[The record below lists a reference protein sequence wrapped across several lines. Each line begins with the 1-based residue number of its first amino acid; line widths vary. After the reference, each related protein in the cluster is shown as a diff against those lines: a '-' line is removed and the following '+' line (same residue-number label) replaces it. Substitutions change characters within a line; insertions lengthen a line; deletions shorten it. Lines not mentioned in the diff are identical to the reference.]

1 MATQRAPQWSNHSHN
16 HQHSLSNGSSALPSS
31 GSPRS
36 IRSVATGNGSVIS
49 SLSTA
54 GVPAPTDD
62 ELAGRTYLEWL
73 KAWDD
78 AQVARWLNEIRCGSH
93 VNTFASNDIRGNV
106 LLDVDQ
112 QALKEMGVQS
122 VRGGGISQSAFD
134 NARARTPRGAKLI
147 PLCAMRPGRR

>member
-1 MATQRAPQWSNHSHN
+1 M
-16 HQHSLSNGSSALPSS
+16 SNGSSALPSS

-36 IRSVATGNGSVIS
+36 IRSVATGSGSVIS

-62 ELAGRTYLEWL
+62 ELAGRTFLEWL

-78 AQVARWLNEIRCGSH
+78 AQVARWLNDIRCGSH
-93 VNTFASNDIRGNV
+93 VSTFASNDIRGNV

-122 VRGGGISQSAFD
+122 VRGGGGSMRSAFS
-134 NARARTPRGAKLI
+134 PRGNREANANAAAADADATRSEIGSRSLS
-147 PLCAMRPGRR
+147 P